1 MDFTSIVILLMS
13 AAQIFEAIVILKL
26 AKECK
31 RPTAMDSKL
40 YDEQIKN
47 YKRILRLNERYI
59 KEIKSKGEQSYE
71 QSMVQPEE
79 QRRVY

>member
-1 MDFTSIVILLMS
+1 MIEGLLIIVAVSTVLNSILL
-13 AAQIFEAIVILKL
+13 IKL
-26 AKECK
+26 MNKNTESSSL
-31 RPTAMDSKL
+31 DSKL

-71 QSMVQPEE
+71 QGLVSSQE

>member
-1 MDFTSIVILLMS
+1 MVEAMLIIITPLVIMNTVLL
-13 AAQIFEAIVILKL
+13 LKL
-26 AKECK
+26 IGVKSNTN
-31 RPTAMDSKL
+31 PIDSKL

-71 QSMVQPEE
+71 QSMVQPQE

>member
-1 MDFTSIVILLMS
+1 MVEGLLIIVAVSTVLNSILL
-13 AAQIFEAIVILKL
+13 IKL
-26 AKECK
+26 MNKNIESSSL
-31 RPTAMDSKL
+31 DSKL

-71 QSMVQPEE
+71 QSMVQPQE

>member
-1 MDFTSIVILLMS
+1 MIEGLLIIVAVSTVMNSILL
-13 AAQIFEAIVILKL
+13 IKL
-26 AKECK
+26 MNKNTESGSL
-31 RPTAMDSKL
+31 DSKL

-71 QSMVQPEE
+71 QNMVQPQE